1 MEESKIT
8 VVDLGNYN
16 IKYIGEDEEGM
27 FSSKISNDYQSY
39 PDAFQRIELDGQTTY
54 IAIGE
59 LNREFNKCER
69 QYLPQLLYAIC
80 KANKS
85 LEIVE
90 TNLTLLL
97 PIIQMENKSKFIE
110 NLKGKD
116 FNIKFN
122 GMERMIHISDVLVLP
137 EGYSS
142 YFSLSSEEKQGDVC
156 LIDCGSRT
164 INICVLEDGKI
175 QKLNTVKLGSFDLYS
190 KLKSQENAKGCDYT
204 EEDIQR
210 LINNGTVKVYQK
222 RYGEFLNEILNS
234 IKPYVQIS
242 TYHTIFTGG
251 TSLMLKEYIEKLPL
265 ANFKIHED
273 ALNSNV
279 IGAKAASELVW
290 SSVSGD
296 KDGK

>member
-1 MEESKIT
+1 MEENRIT
-8 VVDLGNYN
+8 IVDLGNFN
-16 IKYIGEDEEGM
+16 IKYIGEDDEGM
-27 FSSKISNDYQSY
+27 FSSKISTDYQSY

-85 LEIVE
+85 LEIMEV
-90 TNLTLLL
+90 NLTLLL
-97 PIIQMENKSKFIE
+97 PIIQMENKTKLIE
-110 NLKGKD
+110 NLKDKE
-116 FNIKFN
+116 FTIKFN
-122 GMERMIHISDVLVLP
+122 GLERIIHINDVLVLP
-137 EGYSS
+137 EGYCS
-142 YFSLSSEEKQGDVC
+142 YFSLSSEEKQGDLVI
-156 LIDCGSRT
+156 IDAGSRT
-164 INICVLEDGKI
+164 INVCVLEDGKI
-175 QKLNTVKLGSFDLYS
+175 QKLNTVKLGSFDFYS
-190 KLKSQENAKGCDYT
+190 KIKSIENAKGCDYT

-251 TSLMLKEYIEKLPL
+251 TSLMLEEYINKLPL
-265 ANFKIHED
+265 PNFKIHED
-273 ALNSNV
+273 PLSSNV

-290 SSVSGD
+290 SSISGD